1 MYLERRVRRVIE
13 QMRPTIQRDGGDIEL
28 VDITGQTV
36 RIRFHGTCMICPSS
50 EVTLK
55 AGIEQAIVSM
65 VPEIKEVIRVP

>member
-1 MYLERRVRRVIE
+1 MYVERRVRRVIE

-36 RIRFHGTCMICPSS
+36 HIRFHGTCMICPSS